1 MTTTTIDAG
10 DTTFAPG
17 ASSPGATRV
26 VSTLTVAGRTVKK
39 FVRTPQ
45 LIVAG
50 TAQGALFLL
59 IFRYVMGGAIGHT
72 GVLSYVDFLV
82 PGFVATSVL
91 FTGMGASA
99 GVADDL
105 GLGLMDRLRSL
116 PISRFSII
124 DGNVWANTALTTLSL
139 AITTAIGFAIG
150 FRIHNSVGAA
160 LEAFGMCV
168 LYGFAFCWLFVA
180 LGLFAGSPQAA
191 QSLSF
196 LVFPLTFV
204 SSAYVPV
211 STMPGWMQAFA
222 NHQPITVMVNTVRIL
237 TEGHAAAATLGH
249 PLDFYLVASLAWSA
263 LIVVIA
269 APLAV
274 MRLRR

>member
-1 MTTTTIDAG
+1 MTTATIDSAAR
-10 DTTFAPG
+10 TLQPG
-17 ASSPGATRV
+17 ASRA

-59 IFRYVMGGAIGHT
+59 IFRYVFGGAVSHT
-72 GVLSYVDFLV
+72 GSLAYVDFLV

-99 GVADDL
+99 GIADDL
-105 GLGLMDRLRSL
+105 SLGLMDRLRSL

-124 DGNVWANTALTTLSL
+124 DGNVWANTALATLSL
-139 AITTAIGFAIG
+139 AITSAIGFAIG
-150 FRIHNSVGAA
+150 FRIHGGAGPA
-160 LEAFGMCV
+160 LAAFGMCA

-180 LGLFAGSPQAA
+180 LGLFAGNPQAA

-211 STMPGWMQAFA
+211 STMPGWMQPFA
-222 NHQPITVMVNTVRIL
+222 NHQPVSAMVNTVRIL
-237 TEGHAAAATLGH
+237 TEGHAAEAVLGH
-249 PLDFYLVASLAWSA
+249 SLGYYLPVSLAWCA
-263 LIVVIA
+263 LIVIIA

-274 MRLRR
+274 IRLRR

>member
-1 MTTTTIDAG
+1 MTTMTTATIDAPAR
-10 DTTFAPG
+10 TSQPG
-17 ASSPGATRV
+17 ASRL
-26 VSTLTVAGRTVKK
+26 VSTVTIAGRTVKK

-59 IFRYVMGGAIGHT
+59 IFRYVFGGAVAHT
-72 GVLSYVDFLV
+72 GSLRYVDFLV

-124 DGNVWANTALTTLSL
+124 DANVWANTALTALSL
-139 AITTAIGFAIG
+139 AVTTGIGFAIG
-150 FRIHNSVGAA
+150 FRLHTGAGAA
-160 LEAFGMCV
+160 VEAFAVCV
-168 LYGFAFCWLFVA
+168 LYGLAFCWLFVA

-222 NHQPITVMVNTVRIL
+222 DHQPITAMVNTVRIL
-237 TEGHAAAATLGH
+237 TEGHAAEAVLGH
-249 PLDFYLVASLAWSA
+249 PLHYYLPASLAWSA
-263 LIVVIA
+263 LIVAVA

-274 MRLRR
+274 LRLRR

>member
-1 MTTTTIDAG
+1 MTTTTIDTPVPALRG
-10 DTTFAPG
+10 G
-17 ASSPGATRV
+17 ASQF
-26 VSTLTVAGRTVKK
+26 VSTLTIAGRTVRK
-39 FVRTPQ
+39 FLRTPQ

-59 IFRYVMGGAIGHT
+59 IFRYVFGGAVAHT
-72 GVLSYVDFLV
+72 GSLSYVDFLV

-99 GVADDL
+99 GIAEDL
-105 GLGLMDRLRSL
+105 SLGLMDRLRSL

-124 DGNVWANTALTTLSL
+124 DANVWANAALTTLSL
-139 AITTAIGFAIG
+139 AIVSGIGFAIG
-150 FRIHNSVGAA
+150 FRIHGGVGSA
-160 LEAFGMCV
+160 LVAFGMCA

-211 STMPGWMQAFA
+211 STMPGWMQPFA
-222 NHQPITVMVNTVRIL
+222 DHQPVTAMVNTVRIL
-237 TEGHAAAATLGH
+237 TQGHAAEAVLGH
-249 PLDFYLVASLAWSA
+249 SLGYYLPASLAWSA

-269 APLAV
+269 APLAIV
-274 MRLRR
+274 RLRR